1 MSVSS
6 SGVEILKDTQSIK
19 FCDRIDFLIE
29 SRGVSK
35 SWVASKLGITK
46 QALNY
51 LIKHSS
57 KPKYVDSFAEI
68 LRANPS
74 WIEFGEGRPY
84 KNDPIEKKKNTLT
97 KLKIFDS
104 TSIAS
109 VIKGNVPE
117 GTYDLIDYPE
127 GNAENFIAYRI
138 QNDSL
143 FPPFLENTVLIFKKH
158 KLPVTGDYVLITLKE
173 DDSVLVRQYSKDGK
187 DIYFNPKN
195 LTYKSLVNV
204 DAAIIGVLVEARYLL

>member
-1 MSVSS
+1 MPISY
-6 SGVEILKDTQSIK
+6 SGVEILKDAQKTK
-19 FCDRIDFLIE
+19 FCDRIEFLIE
-29 SRGVSK
+29 NRGVSK
-35 SWVASKLGITK
+35 SWVASRLGITK

-84 KNDPIEKKKNTLT
+84 KNDPIKEQKNTLT
-97 KLKIFDS
+97 KLKVFDS
-104 TSIAS
+104 TSIVS
-109 VIKGNVPE
+109 FIEGNEPE

-127 GNAENFIAYRI
+127 GKSKDFIAYRI

-143 FPPFLENTVLIFKKH
+143 FPPFLENTVLIFQKH
-158 KLPVTGDYVLITLKE
+158 KLPATGDYVLITLKE

-195 LTYKSLVNV
+195 ITYKSLINV
-204 DAAIIGVLVEARYLL
+204 DAIILGVLVEARYLL

>member
-6 SGVEILKDTQSIK
+6 SGVEILKDNQNIK

-51 LIKHSS
+51 LIKHAS
-57 KPKYVDSFAEI
+57 KPKHVDAFAEI
-68 LRANPS
+68 LHANPS

-84 KNDPIEKKKNTLT
+84 KNDRIEEKKNTLT

-104 TSIAS
+104 TSVVS
-109 VIKGNVPE
+109 FIKGNTSE
-117 GTYDLIDYPE
+117 GAYDLIDYPE
-127 GNAENFIAYRI
+127 GNAEDFIAYRI
-138 QNDSL
+138 KNDSL
-143 FPPFLENTVLIFKKH
+143 FPPFLENTVLIFKKN
-158 KLPVTGDYVLITLKE
+158 KPPVTGDYVLITLKE
-173 DDSVLVRQYSKDGK
+173 DDSVLVRQYSKDGQ

-195 LTYKSLVNV
+195 LTYKSLINV
-204 DAAIIGVLVEARYLL
+204 DAVIIGVLVEARYIL

>member
-6 SGVEILKDTQSIK
+6 SGVEILKDNQNVK

-84 KNDPIEKKKNTLT
+84 KDDLIEKKKNTST
-97 KLKIFDS
+97 KLKIFDA
-104 TSIAS
+104 TSIVS
-109 VIKGNVPE
+109 FIKNNTTE
-117 GTYDLIDYPE
+117 GAYDLIDYPE
-127 GNAENFIAYRI
+127 GDSENFIAYRI

-158 KLPVTGDYVLITLKE
+158 KLPVTGDYVLITLKK

-195 LTYKSLVNV
+195 QTYKNLVNV
-204 DAAIIGVLVEARYLL
+204 DAVIIGVLVEARYLL